1 MRIHTL
7 REWLSESFQKKQQDG
22 QRDPSYSLSLTS
34 GGIFISLGVAEL
46 IFASVNEKIIFLQHP
61 TVLGS
66 HETPIRTVYKKN
78 HLAAQETSCELFPL

>member
-1 MRIHTL
+1 MGRGTQVTVCHL
-7 REWLSESFQKKQQDG
+7 LVVG
-22 QRDPSYSLSLTS
+22 PSY
-34 GGIFISLGVAEL
+34 LGVAEL